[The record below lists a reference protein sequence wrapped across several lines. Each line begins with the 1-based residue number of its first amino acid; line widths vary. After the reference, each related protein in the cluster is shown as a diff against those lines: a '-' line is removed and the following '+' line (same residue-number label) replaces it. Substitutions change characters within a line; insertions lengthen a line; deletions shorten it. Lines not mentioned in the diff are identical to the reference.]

1 MLEIAEVG
9 AKVSKEE
16 YEESLPPLRVDL
28 LNACSP
34 GTIAK
39 P

>member
-28 LNACSP
+28 LCSP

>member
-28 LNACSP
+28 LNAEFQVR
-34 GTIAK
+34 GR
-39 P
+39 

>member
-1 MLEIAEVG
+1 VYARTAMLEIAEVG

-16 YEESLPPLRVDL
+16 YEES
-28 LNACSP
+28 CSP